1 MRLLFKSMQETN
13 VCFGSQK
20 LMCVVCFVA
29 IAGAVGN
36 PLGMQ
41 GAGSRDNL
49 SPLLCSAV
57 ISWHKRLEEE

>member
-1 MRLLFKSMQETN
+1 M
-13 VCFGSQK
+13 CFGSQK

-29 IAGAVGN
+29 ITGAVGS